1 MGITSYLHLIGGIIL
16 KKVLTWKG
24 YDYTLILVPIFLSAF
39 GLLMI
44 YSASM
49 VSTTLDGLDSTYYLF
64 KQLKWFVLGIIGFVF
79 CCIFPYQNY
88 KRVVKPMI
96 LLSIGLLLF
105 TIFFGD
111 TVNRATRSVDIFG
124 FNIQPSEFVKLF
136 LIIYLAAIY
145 SKKQKYIGN
154 FLYGALPPLVMT
166 IVMVGLIVLQ
176 PDLGTAVI
184 ILLIVST
191 IILSSGIKM
200 KHILFLFSCCL
211 LILLVLIPKLITD
224 SRIARF
230 TGAFHPFENPDGD
243 GYHLIQSY
251 LAIGGGGVS
260 GEGLGQS
267 IQKLGYLWGAHTDFI
282 MAVVSEELGIFGVV
296 LVIALFLLIILRGLH
311 IAKECPDSF
320 GSLLAIGIS
329 SMVAIQ
335 AIINLGAISG
345 LLPITGVPLPF
356 ISYGGSSLF
365 ILLIAM
371 GILNNIAR
379 SVHVTEEEP
388 RVIES
393 TPIYQ
398 NKERRGTTWPN

>member
-88 KRVVKPMI
+88 KRMVKPMI
-96 LLSIGLLLF
+96 LLSIGLLLL
-105 TIFFGD
+105 TILFGD

-166 IVMVGLIVLQ
+166 IFMIGLIVLQ

-184 ILLIVST
+184 ILLIVTT

-200 KHILFLFSCCL
+200 KHIMFLFSCCL

-282 MAVVSEELGIFGVV
+282 MAVVSEELGVFGVV
-296 LVIALFLLIILRGLH
+296 LVIGSLLLIILRGLH

>member
-1 MGITSYLHLIGGIIL
+1 M
-16 KKVLTWKG
+16 LTWKG

>member
-111 TVNRATRSVDIFG
+111 TVNRATRSVDIFC

>member
-1 MGITSYLHLIGGIIL
+1 MGITSYLDFIGGISL

-39 GLLMI
+39 GLLMV

-49 VSTTLDGLDSTYYLF
+49 VSTTIDGLDSTYYLF
-64 KQLKWFVLGIIGFVF
+64 KQLKWFILGLIGFAF
-79 CCIFPYQNY
+79 CCIFPYKNY
-88 KRVVKPMI
+88 KRMVMPIVLI
-96 LLSIGLLLF
+96 SIGLLLL
-105 TIFFGD
+105 TIIFGD
-111 TVNRATRSVDIFG
+111 TVNRATRSVDILG

-145 SKKQKYIGN
+145 SKKQEYIGN
-154 FLYGALPPLVMT
+154 FLYGAFPPLVMT
-166 IVMVGLIVLQ
+166 MFMVGLIILQ
-176 PDLGTAVI
+176 PDIGTATI
-184 ILLIVST
+184 ILMIVST

-200 KHILFLFSCCL
+200 KHIIFLCTCCFVVLLFL
-211 LILLVLIPKLITD
+211 ILKLITD

-251 LAIGGGGVS
+251 LAIGGGGVH

-267 IQKLGYLWGAHTDFI
+267 VQKLGYLWGAHTDFI
-282 MAVVSEELGIFGVV
+282 MAVVSEELGLFGVI
-296 LVIALFLLIILRGLH
+296 LVIGLFLIIILRGLH
-311 IAKECPDSF
+311 IAKKCTDSF

-365 ILLIAM
+365 ILLISM

-393 TPIYQ
+393 TPI
-398 NKERRGTTWPN
+398 